1 MKGFF
6 KKKKKAASKKKARV
20 VEAVNLPVLH
30 ITDILLVETG
40 NLLASFAATKRS
52 EGIVYW
58 FGLELE
64 EISVVTS
71 LIVPNADTSWG
82 CISTS
87 PEANAEVL
95 SLIVGTPLVLLG
107 QAHSHPGNKVR
118 HSDIDNRQTFAR
130 FEGAIS
136 VVVPYFAK
144 KGVKLRRC
152 GIHRH
157 TGGSFEIIS
166 PKQLAKHIVVIP
178 GKADL
183 RRSLKS
189 VAESENTKEKSHQ

>member
-1 MKGFF
+1 MKRFF
-6 KKKKKAASKKKARV
+6 RKKKKIASKKKV
-20 VEAVNLPVLH
+20 QIIKEANLPVLH
-30 ITDILLVETG
+30 ITDTLLLETE
-40 NLLASFAATKRS
+40 NLLASFAATEGS

-71 LIVPNADTSWG
+71 LIVPDADTSWG

-87 PEANAEVL
+87 PEANAEAL
-95 SLIVGTPLVLLG
+95 SLIIGTPLVLLG
-107 QAHSHPGNKVR
+107 QAHSHPRNKVR

-144 KGVKLRRC
+144 KGVNLRRC

-157 TGGSFEIIS
+157 TGGSFEVIS
-166 PKQLAKHIVVIP
+166 SKQLAKHIIVIP

-183 RRSLKS
+183 RRSSALITKL
-189 VAESENTKEKSHQ
+189 ENTEENLHQ

>member
-1 MKGFF
+1 MK
-6 KKKKKAASKKKARV
+6 KLLRRNKKAADDKNSQTRE
-20 VEAVNLPVLH
+20 EANLPVLH
-30 ITDILLVETG
+30 ITDALLAETG
-40 NLLASFAATKRS
+40 NLLASFAEKKRS
-52 EGIVYW
+52 EGVVYW

-71 LIVPNADTSWG
+71 LIVPDADTSWG
-82 CISTS
+82 CILTS

-107 QAHSHPGNKVR
+107 QVHSHPGNKVR
-118 HSDIDNRQTFAR
+118 HSDIDNRQTFAS

-136 VVVPYFAK
+136 VVIPYFGK
-144 KGVKLRRC
+144 KGINLRRC

-157 TGGSFEIIS
+157 IGGGFKVIS
-166 PKQLAKHIVVIP
+166 HKQLEKHIVVIP

-183 RRSLKS
+183 RRNSEPITEL
-189 VAESENTKEKSHQ
+189 ENTEEK